1 MFNNILINMNI
12 YRNSHAAIAK
22 TGWRKAVLVCAGLA
36 LCAAAHAAAPANWWV
51 DIAND
56 RADDIKAL
64 IVQGA
69 DPNVVN
75 GKGQPSIMQ
84 AVRDGAWHVYD
95 VLAADSRTKVNVTNV
110 NNETPLMYLSV
121 VGQTRRAEALIARGA
136 KVNRLGWTP
145 LQYAASKGHL
155 DTVQM
160 LVAHHAIIDAPS
172 PDGTTALMMAAF
184 SGSQPVVQYLL
195 DQGAVPIVQN
205 MGGHDAA
212 DWARLGKHEKL
223 ADKLHALIQ
232 KTLAERA
239 AQHAHDV
246 AGQAPGAGAPGAG
259 GEAGATTV
267 PGGAAVTPDTA
278 APGAAASGTGTAGQ
292 EAPSAQQAAPAQGGD
307 SGSSTAKYFNSE
319 DNNSQ
324 PVAH

>member
-1 MFNNILINMNI
+1 MNI
-12 YRNSHAAIAK
+12 KENFSRARLSPQWGKILLA
-22 TGWRKAVLVCAGLA
+22 CAGLA
-36 LCAAAHAAAPANWWV
+36 LSMAAHAAAVPANWWV
-51 DIAND
+51 DVAND
-56 RADDIKAL
+56 RAGDIKAML
-64 IVQGA
+64 AQGA
-69 DPNVVN
+69 DPNVVTA
-75 GKGQPSIMQ
+75 KGQPAIMQ

-95 VLAADSRTKVNVTNV
+95 VLAADSRTKVEVANI

-195 DQGAVPIVQN
+195 DQGAVPVVQN

-212 DWARLGKHEKL
+212 DWARLGKHDEL
-223 ADKLHALIQ
+223 ATKLHALIQ

-239 AQHAHDV
+239 AQHARDV
-246 AGQAPGAGAPGAG
+246 AGQDAAGAP
-259 GEAGATTV
+259 
-267 PGGAAVTPDTA
+267 A
-278 APGAAASGTGTAGQ
+278 APV
-292 EAPSAQQAAPAQGGD
+292 AAPAPQEPQPAAAGQGH
-307 SGSSTAKYFNSE
+307 GSENSTSKYFSPE
-319 DNNSQ
+319 DNAGR
-324 PVAH
+324 PVPH

>member
-1 MFNNILINMNI
+1 MNILKNL
-12 YRNSHAAIAK
+12 SFTCAALRW
-22 TGWRKAVLVCAGLA
+22 GKALPACAGLA
-36 LCAAAHAAAPANWWV
+36 LSLAVHAAAVPANWWV
-51 DIAND
+51 DVAND
-56 RADDIKAL
+56 RAGDIKAML
-64 IVQGA
+64 AQGA
-69 DPNVVN
+69 DPNAVTA
-75 GKGQPSIMQ
+75 KGQPAIMQ

-95 VLAADSRTKVNVTNV
+95 VLAADSRTKVEVTNI
-110 NNETPLMYLSV
+110 NHETPLMYLSV

-136 KVNRLGWTP
+136 QVNRLGWTP

-195 DQGAVPIVQN
+195 DHGAVPIVQN

-212 DWARLGKHEKL
+212 DWARLGKHDEL

-239 AQHAHDV
+239 AQRARDE
-246 AGQAPGAGAPGAG
+246 AGQAGATAGAQAG
-259 GEAGATTV
+259 E
-267 PGGAAVTPDTA
+267 PGGAPA
-278 APGAAASGTGTAGQ
+278 APG
-292 EAPSAQQAAPAQGGD
+292 EAPAPKQAQPAPEGSD
-307 SGSSTAKYFNSE
+307 SGNSTSKYFNPE
-319 DNNSQ
+319 DNASR
-324 PVAH
+324 PAPH